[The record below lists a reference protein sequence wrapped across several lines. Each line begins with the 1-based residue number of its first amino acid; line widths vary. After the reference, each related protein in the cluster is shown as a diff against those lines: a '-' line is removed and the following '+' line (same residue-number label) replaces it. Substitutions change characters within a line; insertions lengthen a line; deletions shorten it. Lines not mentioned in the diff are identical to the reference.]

1 MARPVSTARRST
13 PVTPVSASRPSAPA
27 QPAYIRRNRANWN
40 READDYQREHGSQL
54 NRFDRPA
61 WGTWGI
67 PESELDIL
75 GDVTSRRVLELGCG
89 GGQWSIALA
98 RRGAR
103 PVGLDL
109 SIRQL
114 AHAGRLAGAS
124 QPVPF
129 VNANAERAPFAD
141 ESFDIVFCDHNTE

>member
-1 MARPVSTARRST
+1 
-13 PVTPVSASRPSAPA
+13 
-27 QPAYIRRNRANWN
+27 
-40 READDYQREHGSQL
+40 
-54 NRFDRPA
+54 
-61 WGTWGI
+61 
-67 PESELDIL
+67 
-75 GDVTSRRVLELGCG
+75 VLELGCG

-103 PVGLDL
+103 ALGLDL

-114 AHAGRLAGAS
+114 AHARRLAGGAS

-141 ESFDIVFCDHNTE
+141 ESFDIVFCDHGA